1 LKNKHINE
9 VILNSRA
16 FFTGL
21 GSSQGRKNLIHIQF
35 FGKTACIQRMFL
47 WGSYLSYGPLQCKG
61 KKIEHPK
68 S

>member
-16 FFTGL
+16 FFTGW
-21 GSSQGRKNLIHIQF
+21 GSSQGRKNLMYIQF
-35 FGKTACIQRMFL
+35 FGKTACIQRIFL
-47 WGSYLSYGPLQCKG
+47 WGSNLSYGPCNVR
-61 KKIEHPK
+61 KKITK